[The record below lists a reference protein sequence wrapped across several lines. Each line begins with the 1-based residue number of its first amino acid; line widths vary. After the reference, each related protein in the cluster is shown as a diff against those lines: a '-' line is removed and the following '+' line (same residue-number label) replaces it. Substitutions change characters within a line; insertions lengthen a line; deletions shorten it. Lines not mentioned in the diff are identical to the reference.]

1 MARTSEDK
9 KDCVIKVRVN
19 DKTKSYLDSMARRC
33 SMNVSEYVRKII
45 DRDRSEQRRREL
57 SRMKE

>member
-19 DKTKSYLDSMARRC
+19 DETKSYLDGMARRC

-45 DRDRSEQRRREL
+45 DRDKSEQRRKEL

>member
-19 DKTKSYLDSMARRC
+19 DETKSYLDDMARRC

-45 DRDRSEQRRREL
+45 DRDKSEQRRKEL

>member
-19 DKTKSYLDSMARRC
+19 DETKSYLDNMARSC

-45 DRDRSEQRRREL
+45 GRDRSEQRRKEL

>member
-19 DKTKSYLDSMARRC
+19 DETKSYLDNMARCC

-45 DRDRSEQRRREL
+45 DRDRSEQRRKEL

>member
-19 DKTKSYLDSMARRC
+19 DETKSYLDSMARRC

-45 DRDRSEQRRREL
+45 DRDRFEQRRKEL